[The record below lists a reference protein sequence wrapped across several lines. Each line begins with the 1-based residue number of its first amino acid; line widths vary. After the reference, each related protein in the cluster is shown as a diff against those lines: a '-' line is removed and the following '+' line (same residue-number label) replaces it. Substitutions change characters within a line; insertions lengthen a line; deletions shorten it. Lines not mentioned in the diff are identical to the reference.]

1 VACEAAEAGTRSGV
15 DLGAQTIKKLENT
28 FDAEIP
34 RATGGTEGASDGKK
48 KRNVNVL
55 MVQVWDESEY
65 LWQQLVQLPIESTVL
80 QRGSA
85 KRQVPF
91 GLRLYPPAQLTHAPF

>member
-34 RATGGTEGASDGKK
+34 RATGGTEGASDGQK
-48 KRNVNVL
+48 NG
-55 MVQVWDESEY
+55 M
-65 LWQQLVQLPIESTVL
+65 
-80 QRGSA
+80 
-85 KRQVPF
+85 
-91 GLRLYPPAQLTHAPF
+91 